1 MLFDRRASVL
11 KSRQPLAW
19 LVLLFTLFVMP
30 AALASGDLFS
40 FSAEGDDEYFQLQLI
55 GREDPGMIMLE
66 WSSSPGS
73 SALPA
78 RSYTIEMDR
87 PRKTLTVRYKNPGDL
102 SAPPSFTLKV
112 KGDKGTVE
120 ADGNKLSGTA
130 NWGPF

>member
-1 MLFDRRASVL
+1 MLFDRRAPAL
-11 KSRQPLAW
+11 KSRRPLAW
-19 LVLLFTLFVMP
+19 LVLLFALLVMP

-55 GREDPGMIMLE
+55 GREDPGAIMLE

-73 SALPA
+73 SSLPA
-78 RSYTIEMDR
+78 KSYTIEMDR
-87 PRKTLTVRYKNPGDL
+87 PRKTLTVRYKNPGDV

-112 KGDKGTVE
+112 TGDKGTVDT
-120 ADGNKLSGTA
+120 DGHKLSGDA